1 MKEYNKYTESR
12 EHSSGAKIFKFF
24 IKSLFIFFLCLL
36 SYLWIQRKKIAT
48 NVIQRQ
54 LYKMDIYDLAY
65 TVAEISPFGFELRDI
80 AWGESE
86 RPFIYISSLKIAYTP
101 QGLYAG
107 SVDMVTLGGLETA
120 VCLDDDNKPRFEL
133 MERVLLAVAHAK
145 LEYPAKA
152 GTAKKGSVVL
162 PEIWLKRGTLV
173 LREFDGS
180 ESGRL
185 RFNGYLS
192 NGRGILELKGG
203 IELPTGKDVAFE
215 GQMDVLSLDLSSF
228 AASLKAEID
237 LDDMVDP
244 ALGLNTALV
253 DVIGSVQV
261 GGLDSS
267 PEWEL
272 KLQVPERTY
281 LAKNA
286 NFAFSSVLDGECEF
300 GGSVTNVS
308 GSGDFYLNDLR
319 FDIPAATGY
328 PAITNGANISLS
340 FELSPTA
347 IDQLDSAT
355 IDGRLDIVDIY
366 SQADEMI
373 DLSEG
378 IDLFV
383 FTLSAKDGFNASVSC
398 SYFPVVS
405 VMGVDMDAGITEFSV
420 SNNAVNVKSYVSV
433 KDEDIELMFD
443 AVVPLA
449 DPQSGF
455 VRIEVLPVVVDSD
468 GIIGKLAREKS
479 GDKFDFSGTIS
490 ASLMVDGLKP
500 GALVT
505 GCVDVVN
512 GSYSKKEIEVE
523 GIKLNLPFEIRD
535 GLQSVGAPLMT
546 IESVKAGNLK
556 MENGVVR
563 LHLNIQELF
572 VESAQI
578 DWAKGYLRAYSIH
591 AGLDGNIRNEFIVY
605 ADKVDLGQ
613 VFMLV
618 MPFKGRMEG
627 VLYGRFPVKLKKKR
641 VELST
646 GYLYSLPG
654 QGGVLKLDDPSQIE
668 ALLLRA
674 GIKDDSKKSLSKA
687 LSDLALTT
695 IRLDLVPGEGQQ
707 SSLQIKLS
715 GKSNYE
721 KRPVPVDLNLN
732 LNGALQELLDLGMD
746 MSGM

>member
-1 MKEYNKYTESR
+1 M
-12 EHSSGAKIFKFF
+12 GAKIFKFL
-24 IKSLFIFFLCLL
+24 IKSLFVFFLCLL
-36 SYLWIQRKKIAT
+36 AYLWIQRKNIASS
-48 NVIQRQ
+48 VIQRQ

-65 TVAEISPFGFELRDI
+65 TVAEISLFKFELRDI
-80 AWGESE
+80 AWGEPE
-86 RPFIYISSLKIAYTP
+86 QPFLYLSSLKIAYTP
-101 QGLYAG
+101 KSLYAG
-107 SVDMVTLGGLETA
+107 GVDLVTLGGLETA
-120 VCLDDDNKPRFEL
+120 VCLDDDKKPQFEL

-152 GTAKKGSVVL
+152 GAAKKGSVVL
-162 PEIWLKRGTLV
+162 PEIWINRGTLV

-185 RFNGYLS
+185 HFNGNLS
-192 NGRGILELKGG
+192 NGRGVLELKGG
-203 IELPTGKDVAFE
+203 VELPTGKDVVFE
-215 GQMDVLSLDLSSF
+215 GQMDLFSLDVSSF
-228 AASLKAEID
+228 AASIKVGID
-237 LDDMVDP
+237 LDDMADP
-244 ALGLNTALV
+244 ALGLKTALV
-253 DVIGSVQV
+253 DVTGSVQV
-261 GGLDSS
+261 YGLDSS
-267 PEWEL
+267 PEWKL

-281 LAKNA
+281 VAENA
-286 NFAFSSVLDGECEF
+286 NFALSSMLDGDCEF

-308 GSGDFYLNDLR
+308 GFGEFYLNDLQ
-319 FDIPAATGY
+319 FDIPAATEH

-340 FELSPTA
+340 FELPPTA
-347 IDQLDSAT
+347 VDQLDSAK
-355 IDGRLDIVDIY
+355 IDGRLDVVDIY

-373 DLSEG
+373 DISEG
-378 IDLFV
+378 AALV
-383 FTLSAKDGFNASVSC
+383 AFTLSAKEGFNVSEPC
-398 SYFPVVS
+398 CLFPVVS
-405 VMGVDMDAGITEFSV
+405 LMGIGMDAGITELSV

-449 DPQSGF
+449 DPQSGV
-455 VRIEVLPVVVDSD
+455 VRIEVPPVVVDSD
-468 GIIGKLAREKS
+468 GVIGKLARRKS

-490 ASLMVDGLKP
+490 VSAMVDGLKP

-512 GSYSKKEIEVE
+512 GSYNKKEIDIE
-523 GIKLNLPFEIRD
+523 GINLNLPFEIR
-535 GLQSVGAPLMT
+535 GALRSVGAPMMT
-546 IESVKAGNLK
+546 IRSVNAGNLR
-556 MENGVVR
+556 MENGVVM
-563 LHLNIQELF
+563 LHLNSQELF

-578 DWAKGYLRAYSIH
+578 DWAQGYLRAYSIH
-591 AGLDGNIRNEFIVY
+591 AGLDGDIRNEFIIY

-654 QGGVLKLDDPSQIE
+654 QGGVLQLDDPSQIE

-674 GIKDDSKKSLSKA
+674 GIKDDRKKSLSKA
-687 LSDLALTT
+687 LSDLSLTT
-695 IRLDLVPGEGQQ
+695 IRLDLVPGDGEQ